1 MSQSAKV
8 IVMERP
14 FHVKPYSKKELYDKM
29 NVSKYIFSKWIS
41 KLQPQLGQPIGG
53 VYNVKQ
59 VLLIIETY
67 GVPCQIVNQAEAA

>member
-14 FHVKPYSKKELYDKM
+14 FQVKPYSKKELYDRM

-41 KLQPQLGQPIGG
+41 KLQPELGQPIGG